1 MSDSSFGTGPSV
13 GSDSGPTFGS
23 SGDTRAGVQQVELGT
38 YSSYEDAQRAVDY
51 LSDQGFPVKHVRI
64 IGHGIT
70 TVETVLGRMTTGR
83 AALMGAASG
92 AWLGLLVGLLIGLF
106 TPGILWLTLILIA
119 LLFGALWG
127 AVFGFVGQWATRG
140 KRDFSSVRA
149 LAADRYVVMVD
160 ADQHAAAERL
170 LANLR

>member
-1 MSDSSFGTGPSV
+1 MSDNSFGTGPTT
-13 GSDSGPTFGS
+13 GPGSGPTFTS
-23 SGDTRAGVQQVELGT
+23 SGDTRAGVQQRELGT
-38 YSSYEDAQRAVDY
+38 YTSYEDAQQAVDY

-70 TVETVLGRMTTGR
+70 TVETVLGRVTTGR

-106 TPGILWLTLILIA
+106 TPGVLWLTLILVA

-127 AVFGFVGQWATRG
+127 AVLGFVGHWATRG
-140 KRDFSSVRA
+140 KRDFSSVRSI
-149 LAADRYVVMVD
+149 AADRYVVMVD
-160 ADQHAAAERL
+160 AEQHAAAERL

>member
-1 MSDSSFGTGPSV
+1 MSDNSTGTGPTT
-13 GSDSGPTFGS
+13 GQGSGPTFTGA
-23 SGDTRAGVQQVELGT
+23 GDTRAGVQQSELGAYT
-38 YSSYEDAQRAVDY
+38 SYEDAQRAVDY

-70 TVETVLGRMTTGR
+70 TVETVLGRVTTGR

-92 AWLGLLVGLLIGLF
+92 AWLGLLVGLLIGIF
-106 TPGILWLTLILIA
+106 TPGVLWLTLILVA

-127 AVFGFVGQWATRG
+127 AVFGFVGHWATRG
-140 KRDFSSVRA
+140 KRDFSSVRS

-160 ADQHAAAERL
+160 TDQHAAAERL